1 MKRFLGRTYG
11 RLLTSGMQL
20 FLIALL
26 WQAQSRTA
34 AIYCLPLVALISL
47 LAWLS
52 ALKRRNFLVSIPVA
66 KIVSAAQGYL
76 QLAGRGR
83 PLEGAP
89 LYSPSGA
96 PCLWYR
102 TQVRERPVRSHI
114 NYRDLLEI
122 FFALIGADAHTIR
135 DESSDPF
142 ILDDGTGR
150 CTVMDIEQAEMLCSN
165 KTTRWTISTTTTEW
179 RFNLNEPLYVLGDFK
194 TIDAHTFEFNARAE
208 VSNLLAEWKKDPV
221 SLNKRFDLDGNN
233 QLNEKEWNLARSAA
247 RRAVEK
253 ERDESLSQPAAHFIH
268 SPASGE
274 VYLISNISPAK
285 LAFRYLL
292 WSVFHLLVFMGA
304 MGSIPWIIG
313 HL

>member
-102 TQVRERPVRSHI
+102 TQVRVRRVRSPI
-114 NYRDLLEI
+114 NYRDLLEM
-122 FFALIGADAHTIR
+122 FFPLIGADTYR
-135 DESSDPF
+135 SGDESSDPF
-142 ILDDGTGR
+142 ILEDGTGQ
-150 CTVMDIEQAEMLCSN
+150 CTLMDIDEAEILCN
-165 KTTRWTISTTTTEW
+165 HKTTRRTGKTITTEW

-233 QLNEKEWNLARSAA
+233 QLNEKEWNLARSVAQ
-247 RRAVEK
+247 RAVKK
-253 ERDESLSQPAAHFIH
+253 ERDEFLSQPAQHFIH
-268 SPASGE
+268 SPAAGE

-292 WSVFHLLVFMGA
+292 WSVFHLLIFMGA